1 MRTGRTV
8 AVLLSIAMLL
18 VSFGERGAEA
28 QAFQAEVG
36 GGWAIPSSD
45 VEMQGTSE
53 NGRKGTTPVDPGSGA
68 HVYGAVGLVWT
79 LSDNFDLGVRLRGQ
93 HSKMTG
99 RFSNFD
105 FSNELSGRL
114 RSLTLEGQ
122 LVLTSV
128 GRINPYFLV
137 GLGVIRTTVD
147 GVLVTVSQN
156 GQEDRE
162 IQFSEVNVTDAG
174 GDVGFGARTR
184 LVGGLQLTAEMR
196 ATGSLPGAKD
206 NAVMAFPFT
215 LGLGYTF
222 GTE

>member
-8 AVLLSIAMLL
+8 AVLLSIAILL

-36 GGWAIPSSD
+36 GGWAVPSSD
-45 VEMQGTSE
+45 VDMQGTFE
-53 NGRKGTTPVDPGSGA
+53 DGREGTTPVDPGSGA
-68 HVYGAVGLVWT
+68 HVYGAIGLVWT

-99 RFSNFD
+99 RFSRLD

-156 GQEDRE
+156 GQEDQE
-162 IQFSEVNVTDAG
+162 IQFSAVNVT
-174 GDVGFGARTR
+174 RTPSTVVR
-184 LVGGLQLTAEMR
+184 ITPSP
-196 ATGSLPGAKD
+196 TKK
-206 NAVMAFPFT
+206 
-215 LGLGYTF
+215 
-222 GTE
+222 

>member
-68 HVYGAVGLVWT
+68 HVYGAIGLVWT

-105 FSNELSGRL
+105 FSNEPSGRL
-114 RSLTLEGQ
+114 RSLTLEGR
-122 LVLTSV
+122 LTLTSV
-128 GRINPYFLV
+128 GRINPYVLA
-137 GLGVIRTTVD
+137 GLGAVRTTFD
-147 GVLVTVSQN
+147 TVS
-156 GQEDRE
+156 GTDSDGTEGR
-162 IQFSEVNVTDAG
+162 FSEVDVTDAG
-174 GDVGFGARTR
+174 GDVGLGARTHII
-184 LVGGLQLTAEMR
+184 GGLQLTAEMR
-196 ATGSLPGAKD
+196 ATGSLPGAKE
-206 NAVMAFPFT
+206 NAVTAFPFS

-222 GTE
+222 GAE

>member
-68 HVYGAVGLVWT
+68 HVYGAIGLVWT

-99 RFSNFD
+99 RFSRLD

-137 GLGVIRTTVD
+137 GLGVVRTTVD

-156 GQEDRE
+156 GQEDQE
-162 IQFSEVNVTDAG
+162 IQFSAVNVTDAG

-206 NAVMAFPFT
+206 NAVTAFPFT
-215 LGLGYTF
+215 LGLKYTF